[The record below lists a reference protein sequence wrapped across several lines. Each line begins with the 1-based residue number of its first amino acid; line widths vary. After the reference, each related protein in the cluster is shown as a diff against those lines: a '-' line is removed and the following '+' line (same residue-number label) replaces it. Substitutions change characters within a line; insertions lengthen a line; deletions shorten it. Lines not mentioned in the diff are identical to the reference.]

1 MRRLRAADLAKRE
14 TAKARNDL
22 ESYIISTREKV
33 GGGALS
39 WQCAE
44 LSWRLLARWQFAQQ
58 LTVASC
64 QLSLARISRI
74 ATPAACLRPPC
85 RSRAARMW
93 RG

>member
-39 WQCAE
+39 WRGAE
-44 LSWRLLARWQFAQQ
+44 LAVR
-58 LTVASC
+58 
-64 QLSLARISRI
+64 
-74 ATPAACLRPPC
+74 
-85 RSRAARMW
+85 
-93 RG
+93 